1 MRRILPTRF
10 HARGILVILPLL
22 LVLSLPATF
31 SAQPCDPLPTV
42 KSVSQTVPVFVVG
55 IVVHDKKGRAVG
67 GLTTTDF
74 LVLADGRPQSVIDF
88 HSSGSTSTSMGIVI
102 DRSGSRRDAFPNAEF
117 APLEIFV
124 GSDVDSNHGAFLLAF
139 NDHPFPVGGYSTTS
153 AEFDQE
159 LQRVAST
166 APNGM
171 TARNDAIEL
180 ASRELSNAQG
190 YRIMLVVGEGD
201 DNHSKST
208 PEEAIDSALK
218 ARAAVYFIRLL
229 TDPANLNPER
239 AWEDFATFPKKI
251 AAETGGEVLSV
262 EKKAD
267 LENAFTAFRIDVE
280 NLYLLGFAPSQLR
293 QKEFHSLK
301 IRTKQK
307 DLQVIAPTKF
317 YLQNRER
324 SVTANPEK

>member
-1 MRRILPTRF
+1 MRHFIS
-10 HARGILVILPLL
+10 AL
-22 LVLSLPATF
+22 LVLSVLFFP
-31 SAQPCDPLPTV
+31 SSSPAQPHD
-42 KSVSQTVPVFVVG
+42 SSSIQGGISQTGPPFVVG
-55 IVVHDKKGRAVG
+55 VIVHDKKGRAVG
-67 GLTTTDF
+67 GLTVTDF
-74 LVLADGRPQSVIDF
+74 VVIADGKPQSVVDF
-88 HSSGSTSTSMGIVI
+88 RGLGSAESSSTAVVI
-102 DRSGSRRDAFPNAEF
+102 DRSGSRRDAFLNAEF
-117 APLEIFV
+117 TPLKIFV
-124 GSDVDSNHGAFLLAF
+124 GSDVDSSHGAFLLAF

-153 AEFDQE
+153 AKFDQE

-180 ASRELSNAQG
+180 ASRDLSNAQG

-293 QKEFHSLK
+293 QKGFHSLK

-317 YLQNRER
+317 YLQNQER